1 LITKETL
8 PIHLVEIEPGN
19 YHLFIACKV
28 GRNNA
33 WLLLDTGASKTAFD
47 FTKIESM
54 LGAHKHEQQEIH
66 SVGLGSNQ
74 VQTHLRILSSIKF
87 DGIKITNV
95 EIAVLDLSHVNEA
108 YEMLGCKQIDG
119 VLGSDILIY
128 LKAQINMEKM
138 LLQLKLKND

>member
-19 YHLFIACKV
+19 YHLFVSCKV
-28 GRNNA
+28 ARNNA

-47 FTKIESM
+47 FTKIETM
-54 LGAHKHEQQEIH
+54 LGSHKHEQKEIH

-74 VQTHLRILSSIKF
+74 VQTHLRILSSLKF
-87 DGIKITNV
+87 GCIKIANV
-95 EIAVLDLSHVNEA
+95 EIAVLNLSHVNEA
-108 YEMLGCKQIDG
+108 YEMLGYRQIDG
-119 VLGSDILIY
+119 VLGSDILMH

-138 LLQLKLKND
+138 LLQLKLKTD